1 VALTNNG
8 TLVLFTWKGV
18 LPAGFV
24 NHGTLTV
31 ISTVASNSTNVNCS
45 ISGGLLTLIWP
56 MDHLGWML
64 QTQKNDFQSGLTTNW
79 VDLVGTDSSTQAV
92 VTINSTNGSVFF
104 RLRHP

>member
-1 VALTNNG
+1 
-8 TLVLFTWKGV
+8 
-18 LPAGFV
+18 
-24 NHGTLTV
+24 
-31 ISTVASNSTNVNCS
+31 
-45 ISGGLLTLIWP
+45 